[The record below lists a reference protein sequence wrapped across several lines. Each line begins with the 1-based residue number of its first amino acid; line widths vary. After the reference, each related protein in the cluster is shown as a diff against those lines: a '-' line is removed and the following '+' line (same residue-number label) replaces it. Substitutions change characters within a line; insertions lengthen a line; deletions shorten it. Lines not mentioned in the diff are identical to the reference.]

1 MFPAVIARPLQLR
14 VRVTLLIACGV
25 CMGACAPIKP
35 WQRARLASAVMALP
49 LAEPP
54 LAVGYRAKLLESRV
68 GGGLPGVAAGGGCG
82 CTQ

>member
-1 MFPAVIARPLQLR
+1 MWSHLRPAA
-14 VRVTLLIACGV
+14 VTLALACGV
-25 CMGACAPIKP
+25 LLGACAPVRP
-35 WQRARLASAVMALP
+35 WQRSRLASAVMALP